1 MTTLGQKA
9 ATQHVSLQKQTITG
23 NGGTSYTLQQSVG
36 SALDVAVF
44 VNNTRQEPT
53 VAYSAS
59 GTTLTMTGAVNS
71 SDHFYV
77 MFLGKAI
84 TTTGLPIDAVGTA
97 NINANAVTAAKLH
110 DDAVTHAKLP
120 SGSILQV
127 KQAQF
132 LGNYNFSDA
141 SYQDITNLTLSITP
155 SSTSN
160 KILAK
165 CVLSAS
171 SNANQRFG
179 VRIVRD
185 GSMIFTPTS
194 LSNRTAAHVFGDGNG
209 SNKPTQPSVIE
220 LLDAPSSTS
229 SLTYKVQAFCEAS
242 SSLYINSCQ
251 TWGDDATKFGSVSTL
266 TLMEIAG

>member
-1 MTTLGQKA
+1 MATLGQKA

-23 NGGTSYTLQQSVG
+23 NGGTSYSLQQSVG
-36 SALDVAVF
+36 SALDIAVF
-44 VNNTRQEPT
+44 INNTRQEPT

-59 GTTLTMTGAVNS
+59 GTTLTMTGAVNA

-77 MFLGKAI
+77 LFLGKAI
-84 TTTGLPIDAVGTA
+84 ATTGLQADVVGTS
-97 NINANAVTAAKLH
+97 NITTGAITADKLH
-110 DDAVTHAKLP
+110 ADAVTHAKLP

-127 KQAQF
+127 KQVQF
-132 LGNYNFSDA
+132 LGNYNFNDA
-141 SYQDITNLTLSITP
+141 SYQDITDLTLSITP

-165 CVLSAS
+165 CILCASA
-171 SNANQRFG
+171 NANQRFG

-194 LSNRTAAHVFGDGNG
+194 IGSRTAAHVFGDGNG
-209 SNKPTQPSVIE
+209 SNKPTMPSVIE

-229 SLTYKVQAFCEAS
+229 SLTYKVQAHCEAS
-242 SSLYINSCQ
+242 SYLYINSTQ
-251 TWGDDATKFGSVSTL
+251 TWSDDYTKFGAVSTL